1 MSRRKYTRISSFSAI
16 LLTILSLFGQTSSW
30 AMFGVL
36 VEEAIEEDQ
45 EFRKR
50 TVPQGGLL
58 PKKTSKKQRTIH
70 KEVVTPRALQQT
82 VTPHALPQTSTA
94 SSSHLQRRTLYTQFR
109 EILASPPCPLP
120 EMSQITAPQEDQ
132 GGSRKWVKFFSEA
145 DKETHEW
152 HQKMPKIIMAVRQ
165 QNDRG
170 RYFPVETN
178 FAAARL
184 VFVLQDE
191 EPQFKEIPYF
201 FASGWP
207 ANAKRS
213 FAQNFSKALTEGK
226 LGEELKAYQNYGL
239 RFITK
244 SYHGG
249 EETELRSAS
258 YDPFKDEIQGI
269 MDKELEAKSS
279 IPGKERLQIHSKLMK
294 GSGTEILGKLY
305 FHSEQAI
312 WMTVKDEI
320 IKFRET
326 LKKRSTGDIRSYLT
340 KTLEQ
345 APLDP
350 IRHVFLEICSF
361 YDVCWC
367 CGDTLASCS
376 HTLTLG
382 APVYVRASGCSAY
395 YDRPFEVRPPYALRN
410 HRQEFPGYEEGK
422 SFSIPEPEQNND
434 LFQPY
439 IAHSV
444 ASDFQ

>member
-1 MSRRKYTRISSFSAI
+1 MNWRQYTQISFFSAI
-16 LLTILSLFGQTSSW
+16 LLTILSLFGQTPCW
-30 AMFGVL
+30 AMQGVL
-36 VEEAIEEDQ
+36 VEESIDADQ
-45 EFRKR
+45 ELRKR
-50 TVPQGGLL
+50 AVPQGGLL
-58 PKKTSKKQRTIH
+58 PKKTSKKQRTH
-70 KEVVTPRALQQT
+70 KEVVTPR
-82 VTPHALPQTSTA
+82 VLPQTSTA
-94 SSSHLQRRTLYTQFR
+94 SSSHSQRRTLYTQFR

-120 EMSQITAPQEDQ
+120 EMNQITASQEDQ
-132 GGSRKWVKFFSEA
+132 GGSRKWVKFFC
-145 DKETHEW
+145 DPTDIKTHEW

-165 QNDRG
+165 QNDKG

-178 FAAARL
+178 FAGARL

-207 ANAKRS
+207 ANANRP
-213 FAQNFSKALTEGK
+213 FAHNFSKALADEK
-226 LGEELKAYQNYGL
+226 LGEELKPYKSYGL

-244 SYHGG
+244 SYQAG

-258 YDPFKDEIQGI
+258 YDPFRDEIQGI
-269 MDKELEAKSS
+269 MDKELEAESS

-294 GSGTEILGKLY
+294 GSGAEILGKLY

-320 IKFRET
+320 TKFRET
-326 LKKRSTGDIRSYLT
+326 LKKRSTGDIRSYLS

-345 APLDP
+345 APVDP
-350 IRHVFLEICSF
+350 IRHVFLDICSF

-367 CGDTLASCS
+367 CGDTLARCS
-376 HTLTLG
+376 HTLSLG
-382 APVYVRASGCSAY
+382 VPVYVRASGCSAY
-395 YDRPFEVRPPYALRN
+395 YDRPFEVKPPYALRD
-410 HRQEFPGYEEGK
+410 HRQEFPGYEEGR
-422 SFSIPEPEQNND
+422 SFSIPGPGQNND

-439 IAHSV
+439 VAHSV

>member
-1 MSRRKYTRISSFSAI
+1 MNQRQYTRISFFSAI
-16 LLTILSLFGQTSSW
+16 LLTILSLLGQTPSW
-30 AMFGVL
+30 AMSGTL
-36 VEEAIEEDQ
+36 VEENIEEAQ
-45 EFRKR
+45 GFRKR
-50 TVPQGGLL
+50 LVPQGGLL
-58 PKKTSKKQRTIH
+58 PKEISKKQRTIH
-70 KEVVTPRALQQT
+70 KEVVTPH
-82 VTPHALPQTSTA
+82 VLPQTSTA
-94 SSSHLQRRTLYTQFR
+94 SSSHPQRRTLYTQFR

-120 EMSQITAPQEDQ
+120 EMSQITASQEDQ
-132 GGSRKWVKFFSEA
+132 GGSRKWVKFFSDPA
-145 DKETHEW
+145 DKEPHEW
-152 HQKMPKIIMAVRQ
+152 HQKMPKVIMAVRQ

-170 RYFPVETN
+170 RYFPGETN

-191 EPQFKEIPYF
+191 ESQFKEIPYF

-213 FAQNFSKALTEGK
+213 FAQDFSKALEDEK
-226 LGEELKAYQNYGL
+226 LGEELKPYKGYGL

-244 SYHGG
+244 SYQGG
-249 EETELRSAS
+249 EEKELRSAS
-258 YDPFKDEIQGI
+258 FNPFKDEIKGI
-269 MDKELEAKSS
+269 MDKELEEESS
-279 IPGKERLQIHSKLMK
+279 IPGKERLQIHSKLMS

-312 WMTVKDEI
+312 WMAVKDEI
-320 IKFRET
+320 AKFKET
-326 LKKRSTGDIRSYLT
+326 LKKRSVGDIRSYI
-340 KTLEQ
+340 K
-345 APLDP
+345 APVDP
-350 IRHVFLEICSF
+350 IRHVFIDICSF

-410 HRQEFPGYEEGK
+410 HRQEFSGYEEGR
-422 SFSIPEPEQNND
+422 SFSIPEPGQSND

-439 IAHSV
+439 VAHSV